1 MTTVDRSGSDCEPEY
16 DYGFLAQ
23 ILEYCVAMSHPAKDT
38 HSCPMGFPINQ
49 HFNCSI
55 YIDSLRLGKQ
65 AQVVTLD
72 WNPPLYF
79 GNKGNADVHCFICA
93 RPQPSH
99 IRILTTCEACAVI
112 VPIA

>member
-72 WNPPLYF
+72 WNPPCILGIRAMLMCTVSYVP
-79 GNKGNADVHCFICA
+79 G
-93 RPQPSH
+93 PS
-99 IRILTTCEACAVI
+99 LATYVS
-112 VPIA
+112 